1 MSRPPEAF
9 MIFKEELKKAQME
22 KERLKKEYETKI
34 KQFSSEMDILK
45 EKMAAQE
52 EMMKT
57 ALEYAMKLESQL
69 NHFQNKV
76 DDDDERNSYGYH

>member
-9 MIFKEELKKAQME
+9 MIFKEELKKAQLE
-22 KERLKKEYETKI
+22 KERLKEEYESKI
-34 KQFSSEMDILK
+34 KQFSSDMGLLK

-57 ALEYAMKLESQL
+57 ALEYAMKLENQL
-69 NHFQNKV
+69 KEFKARVEN
-76 DDDDERNSYGYH
+76 DDERNSNGYH